1 MKGADGRKR
10 AERRHAFMA
19 SQTADQHSLLRIGG
33 TKYPLIAD
41 NSMHQYIESEN
52 SLVQLPG
59 TCDLLVDRF
68 DGRMLLDVIPSQQPT
83 ADLEQKKV
91 NAEHDESELNFE
103 RYADLIDQA
112 RQQCDEEDCI
122 DDVDYYWN
130 TSIQNGYSSRSVK
143 PLKGVNIGYD
153 YSSKTKASP
162 SSEDLSNT
170 NTQEKFE
177 DILSTTKN
185 IHEIL
190 GKLDKPE
197 IDRLNDLAIEYGVS
211 NYTRLLSRSGNNKP
225 SPSKNYRQPHHTQKN
240 QSRQSKYNSDFA
252 TNEFGRLRERQDQS
266 SLAISA
272 CHSSPNASDLETLD
286 QISFVSE
293 FNNNDVQLAH
303 NDATIAVENA
313 QPAILSNDVTSL
325 SPSLDINNI
334 FNAAS
339 NPSSTPLTLHP
350 IQAASTLISE
360 HVLMLKT
367 TINQD
372 ESVSI
377 SPKIDSTDVDD
388 SPVKIKF
395 KRKNTSKIEKKYR
408 QRLD

>member
-1 MKGADGRKR
+1 
-10 AERRHAFMA
+10 
-19 SQTADQHSLLRIGG
+19 
-33 TKYPLIAD
+33 
-41 NSMHQYIESEN
+41 
-52 SLVQLPG
+52 
-59 TCDLLVDRF
+59 
-68 DGRMLLDVIPSQQPT
+68 MLLDVIPSQQPT